1 MKKYNK
7 KNRYELFPKSV
18 PDTVL
23 YGVLIFLCL
32 LLIGGLLAALTY
44 RDEGILRQSR
54 KEEKKTGEDQGQ
66 QKEQGIAVNN
76 PNIRVL
82 IMTNGYANV
91 VHPGVEV
98 SAEQGLVITSAGE
111 DQETEPG
118 QAVAL
123 APDDPRFQNLSLIH
137 I

>member
-66 QKEQGIAVNN
+66 QKEQGITVNN
-76 PNIRVL
+76 PNIRV
-82 IMTNGYANV
+82 
-91 VHPGVEV
+91 
-98 SAEQGLVITSAGE
+98 
-111 DQETEPG
+111 
-118 QAVAL
+118 
-123 APDDPRFQNLSLIH
+123 
-137 I
+137 

>member
-118 QAVAL
+118 QAVA
-123 APDDPRFQNLSLIH
+123 FQTFLREL
-137 I
+137 